1 MKSTIVSAVAASVL
15 LAVSSFAFAGPFD
28 MPPAPRDPELQALE
42 MARAH
47 LQQGE
52 AARAVEVL
60 QNALTERPNSARLR
74 HHLGVALVR
83 DGKPEPATEQFR
95 NAIELDRQFPDPH
108 IELAHLSLRR
118 IRPEDEQDRATNL
131 GLVEDAI
138 NHYQSALNKTPRALR
153 TRLYYNLAQLH
164 LESIRFRDENPEQGF
179 DQAVEILLEA
189 REQADDETRPHMTLG
204 NVRVQY
210 ANYLAGDQP
219 VHELAGEPAR
229 KANELLDQ
237 ALGHYRRALEI
248 NPRFLDAVN
257 RIARVYQIRGET
269 DQAVAA
275 IADHMAKLEQAEE
288 RALCFRWKGE
298 YRRLADELE
307 QAKGHFE
314 SAIET
319 YPGELT
325 SYLLLANVHIESDNA
340 GEAVAVLTQ
349 ATEARPQ
356 FVNAHIELGILE
368 ERRGNR
374 ARAAEHF
381 QAALNIP
388 TSRAAFIARPGQDGR
403 QTLAQLYLLA
413 TNRLAE
419 IHLAGGHED
428 EAVRVYRNLADLLPG
443 SPVPSFQIGQIHRR
457 FGRMEQAREQF
468 ENALQLD
475 SNYVPARAA
484 LADLEALTLQEATT
498 PEERAEVLRRVID
511 QYELALETQSANPE
525 ILDRLAVLHARLAYN
540 TDPMD
545 REEMGR
551 ALEYSRQ
558 AAEASIEP
566 RYRRRLASIHHEL
579 GQTDEAV
586 AQINRI
592 IEQIEELKK
601 EHPDSP
607 RLVFDLGDLQ
617 ALLHRWGPD
626 EDLLQSA
633 LASYGEAVEMAPSF
647 IEPYVRAG
655 RLLEGEQRHEESV
668 VWYKRMLEAARG
680 ETPLEQLPDDR
691 ARAVLHASAQ
701 LAWVYVEY
709 LDDTE
714 TAMRYARIGTQ
725 IDPNLASLVDTIGWI
740 HYKDGDY
747 EEALTYLRRAARDAP
762 TNPTVRY
769 HLGATLART
778 GDNDRAR
785 EELREALNHVD
796 DDETL
801 TGRINALLE
810 ELGN

>member
-1 MKSTIVSAVAASVL
+1 MKSTFVYAVAASLL
-15 LAVSSFAFAGPFD
+15 LAASSFVFAGPFD

-60 QNALTERPNSARLR
+60 QNALTQRPNSARLR
-74 HHLGVALVR
+74 HHLGIALVR
-83 DGKPEPATEQFR
+83 DDKPEPAAAQFR
-95 NAIELDRQFPDPH
+95 TAIELDRQFPDPH
-108 IELAHLSLRR
+108 IALAQLSLRR
-118 IRPEDEQDRATNL
+118 IRPEDEQARAANL

-138 NHYQSALNKTPRALR
+138 NHYQSALNKTPRVLR

-179 DQAVEILLEA
+179 DRAVEVLLEV
-189 REQADDETRPHMTLG
+189 REQTDDETRPHMTLG
-204 NVRVQY
+204 NVRAQY
-210 ANYLAGDQP
+210 AYYLAGEQP
-219 VHELAGEPAR
+219 VHELTGETAR

-237 ALGHYRRALEI
+237 AVGHYRRTLEI

-257 RIARVYQIRGET
+257 SIARVYRARGET
-269 DQAVAA
+269 DRA
-275 IADHMAKLEQAEE
+275 IATLADHMAKLEQPAE
-288 RALCFRWKGE
+288 RAICLRWKGE
-298 YRRLADELE
+298 YRRLNGELE
-307 QAKGHFE
+307 EAKDYFE
-314 SAIET
+314 RAIET

-325 SYLLLANVHIESDNA
+325 SYLLLANVHIESDNSD
-340 GEAVAVLTQ
+340 EAVAVLTR
-349 ATEARPQ
+349 ATESQPQ

-374 ARAAEHF
+374 VRAAEHF

-388 TSRAAFIARPGQDGR
+388 SSRASFISRPGQDGR
-403 QTLAQLYLLA
+403 QTLAQLYLLSA
-413 TNRLAE
+413 NRLAE
-419 IHLAGGHED
+419 LHLAGGREN
-428 EAVRVYRNLADLLPG
+428 EAIAVYRNLSDLLPG
-443 SPVPSFQIGQIHRR
+443 SPVPSFQIGHIHRR
-457 FGRMEQAREQF
+457 YGRIEQAREQF
-468 ENALQLD
+468 ENALLLNP
-475 SNYVPARAA
+475 NYVPARAA

-498 PEERAEVLRRVID
+498 PEERGAVLRRAID
-511 QYELALETQSANPE
+511 QYKLALESQPANPVF
-525 ILDRLAVLHARLAYN
+525 LDRLALLHARLAYN
-540 TDPMD
+540 SDPMD
-545 REEMGR
+545 RDQMEQ
-551 ALEYSRQ
+551 ALEF
-558 AAEASIEP
+558 AKEAVEASIEP

-592 IEQIEELKK
+592 IEQVEELKK

-607 RLVFDLGDLQ
+607 RLVLDLGDLRAQ
-617 ALLHRWGPD
+617 LHRWGPN

-633 LASYGEAVEMAPSF
+633 LASYGEAVEMDPSF

-655 RLLEGEQRHEESV
+655 RLLEDEQRHEESV
-668 VWYKRMLEAARG
+668 VWYKKMLDAARG
-680 ETPLEQLPDDR
+680 DTPIEHLPDDR
-691 ARAVLHASAQ
+691 SRSVLHASAQ
-701 LAWVYVEY
+701 LAWIYVEH
-709 LDDTE
+709 LDDTA
-714 TAMRYARIGTQ
+714 TAMRYARVGTQ

-740 HYKDGDY
+740 HYKDGEY

-762 TNPTVRY
+762 ANPTVRY
-769 HLGATLART
+769 HLGAALART
-778 GDNDRAR
+778 GDNERAR